1 MEPAASLHNPSVL
14 GLLPDGIFRAV
25 GGGSKPALCEQ
36 GVHGHNVARGKP
48 GEYFSFQNELLRPK

>member
-1 MEPAASLHNPSVL
+1 MHNPSVL